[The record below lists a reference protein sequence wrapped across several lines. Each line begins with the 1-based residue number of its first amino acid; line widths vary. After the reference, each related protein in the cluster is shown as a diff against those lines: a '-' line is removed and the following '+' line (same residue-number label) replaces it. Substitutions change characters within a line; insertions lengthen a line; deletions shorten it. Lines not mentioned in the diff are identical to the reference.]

1 MKSAYTVPG
10 SEGTHVV
17 VWLSLLS
24 FHLGSFQLIIMMFEE
39 YILLIIENQLI
50 AQLDEDLKQ
59 GLKRH
64 LKGIS
69 RLTSTLKHRNVY
81 LKFKMNMFHL
91 DSTQTSQTA
100 QGSQTRNSTDSE
112 KHEVNRQ
119 NEKQSPSTQRAPLV
133 QDKDQQMLFQNEIQQ
148 IESLESHHQKHPSYN
163 FPPQRPR
170 PPSGPIHN
178 SVPSPFEDNFHAE
191 EVYLGINAVPSE
203 IVRIENIRGNQTH
216 VYNLM
221 STQNEG
227 NGFDFSRI
235 TAEKTSL
242 QTSSSGFQASSYV
255 GDDRGGYRVR
265 GQGQFSGQGQPQNL
279 SQNQVLY
286 VGDVHLDGGHSSN
299 QGHFENV
306 SQGQSYFQGQA
317 LQGQGHDVRG
327 YHEGQGQS
335 RGYYKEYQYEGR
347 ISNHAQYSTSNQ
359 YHHSEN
365 QSAPQQNM
373 NYNHTTSNSNYLFR
387 ESMSI
392 GRPTDHEISSLS
404 DSNGVCQEKTSLPS
418 FFQLSSQLSSSTRLS
433 TTY

>member
-1 MKSAYTVPG
+1 MFLCGLACFVFP
-10 SEGTHVV
+10 
-17 VWLSLLS
+17 
-24 FHLGSFQLIIMMFEE
+24 LGSFQLIIMMFEE

-50 AQLDEDLKQ
+50 AQQDEDLKH

-69 RLTSTLKHRNVY
+69 TLTSTLKHRNVH
-81 LKFKMNMFHL
+81 LKLKMNMFRL
-91 DSTQTSQTA
+91 DSTQTSKTA
-100 QGSQTRNSTDSE
+100 QSSQTRNSTDSE

-119 NEKQSPSTQRAPLV
+119 NEKQSYSTQQAPPF
-133 QDKDQQMLFQNEIQQ
+133 QHKDQQMLFQNEIQQ

-163 FPPQRPR
+163 FHVQRAL

-178 SVPSPFEDNFHAE
+178 SVPSPSQDNFHTE

-242 QTSSSGFQASSYV
+242 QSSSSGFQASSYV

-265 GQGQFSGQGQPQNL
+265 GQFSDQGHPQNL

-286 VGDVHLDGGHSSN
+286 LGDVHLDGSHSSN

-306 SQGQSYFQGQA
+306 GQGQSYFQGQA

-327 YHEGQGQS
+327 YHEGEGQS

-404 DSNGVCQEKTSLPS
+404 DSNGVYQEKTSLPS